1 MGGFLLEKITFKN
14 VSICFPF
21 QYFTYFSLFFC
32 FNFIVIL
39 FACNSVQWC
48 LFFVDF
54 IVANMQ
60 HIICELKI
68 LVIFLL
74 LLMLPLLL
82 CMCVCMFFHCIVVV
96 IQLKITLFVI
106 KSLLKA
112 TKSSSYILFVQ
123 LLLIQMMGFKFF
135 S

>member
-1 MGGFLLEKITFKN
+1 MGGFLLERITFKN

-32 FNFIVIL
+32 FNFIVIF

-48 LFFVDF
+48 LFLS
-54 IVANMQ
+54 I
-60 HIICELKI
+60 
-68 LVIFLL
+68 LL
-74 LLMLPLLL
+74 LPTCNTSYVNWKYLLFF
-82 CMCVCMFFHCIVVV
+82 CCYWCCHCYFVCVCMFFHCTVVV

-106 KSLLKA
+106 KSLRKA
-112 TKSSSYILFVQ
+112 NKSSSYILFAQ
-123 LLLIQMMGFKFF
+123 LILIQMMGFKFF